1 MKLYH
6 YTTIKNLA
14 LILDSKKI
22 LFNRL
27 DNVDDAEESLYSS
40 GPMSQNISKYIYVSC
55 WTKEE
60 RENLALWKMYAGYD
74 GIRIGLD
81 ENMFI
86 SFPNSPFNTF
96 RSFYSK
102 IAYFGNGYCADQ
114 YTNKI
119 KIYDVQYSDDLKGIV
134 SNLVH
139 LDNGKLSINTS
150 DAGLIKR
157 TEWYMQKES
166 RFKIQVLPLNYSY
179 IPYKAEQLNNMD
191 RLQLTE
197 ANIKVVPALIQSIK
211 EDYDPSVPYIFMPL
225 RTEAI
230 NSMEIMMG
238 PCTNKADRII
248 VESLLKDLRNSKI
261 YNSKFKDVIRK

>member
-1 MKLYH
+1 MKKVKVLVRDR
-6 YTTIKNLA
+6 NVLVLEEDA
-14 LILDSKKI
+14 LKGDIIDLREVSEFDYSYLEKVIEEGRSSLFESKI
-22 LFNRL
+22 
-27 DNVDDAEESLYSS
+27 
-40 GPMSQNISKYIYVSC
+40 
-55 WTKEE
+55 KEE

-81 ENMFI
+81 ENMFV

>member
-81 ENMFI
+81 ENMFV
-86 SFPNSPFNTF
+86 SF
-96 RSFYSK
+96 R
-102 IAYFGNGYCADQ
+102 
-114 YTNKI
+114 
-119 KIYDVQYSDDLKGIV
+119 
-134 SNLVH
+134 
-139 LDNGKLSINTS
+139 
-150 DAGLIKR
+150 R
-157 TEWYMQKES
+157 TRQTLWS
-166 RFKIQVLPLNYSY
+166 R
-179 IPYKAEQLNNMD
+179 
-191 RLQLTE
+191 
-197 ANIKVVPALIQSIK
+197 
-211 EDYDPSVPYIFMPL
+211 
-225 RTEAI
+225 
-230 NSMEIMMG
+230 
-238 PCTNKADRII
+238 PCRC
-248 VESLLKDLRNSKI
+248 
-261 YNSKFKDVIRK
+261 